1 MSLIIGLTGSIGT
14 GKSTI
19 AEMFEQL
26 NIPVVDADKIA
37 RLVVEPGE
45 AAYDGI
51 VEAFG
56 EGILFDDGRL
66 NRQAL
71 GNIVFSD
78 EKQRQRLNEII
89 HPAIRQE
96 MIEQRDHY
104 VAQGEPVIVL
114 DIPLLYEN
122 NLTWLVDQ
130 VIVVSTSEDVQLQ
143 RILTRDHS
151 SREEALQRIQ
161 SQLSIT
167 EKVML
172 ADAVIDNNGTI
183 EASFQQLKDILQRW
197 AGEEIFNKLS

>member
-96 MIEQRDHY
+96 MIEQ
-104 VAQGEPVIVL
+104 
-114 DIPLLYEN
+114 
-122 NLTWLVDQ
+122 
-130 VIVVSTSEDVQLQ
+130 
-143 RILTRDHS
+143 
-151 SREEALQRIQ
+151 
-161 SQLSIT
+161 
-167 EKVML
+167 
-172 ADAVIDNNGTI
+172 
-183 EASFQQLKDILQRW
+183 
-197 AGEEIFNKLS
+197 